1 MKTKKTILLSLAA
14 LALTFGAGA
23 AQADGKLGEVRER
36 GQLRCT
42 AHNGSQPGF
51 AQIDG
56 AGNWSGFDVDMCRVF
71 ATAIFGTYERHLD
84 LVPIS
89 WAQRWTLL
97 QSGELDVVIKQ
108 SGWTLSRDTEL
119 GFNITRPYIIG
130 TFQVLVPKS
139 LGVSSVEEMDGGS
152 ICAPAGTTNER
163 VISAYAKNKGIEIEL
178 VSMEKWEELLNAYFE
193 GRCDGIVGTAA
204 TVAVSRMNAAN
215 PDDHVILSDVLSVE
229 GQSWF
234 VKGGDD
240 QFFDLANWALNAL
253 WLAEQEGI
261 TSKNVDE
268 FRANPPSPEV
278 AVMLGA
284 TPGAGQRFGLPDDW
298 AYNVIKVNG
307 NYAEIWERNIG
318 MGSPFKLERG
328 INALWKDGGV
338 HFAVTFD

>member
-1 MKTKKTILLSLAA
+1 MKRLMTMAAGIGLTMAASAGIASADRLA
-14 LALTFGAGA
+14 
-23 AQADGKLGEVRER
+23 EVLER

-51 AQIDG
+51 AQIDE
-56 AGNWSGFDVDMCRVF
+56 AGRWSGMDVDMCRVF
-71 ATAIFGTYERHLD
+71 ATAIFGSHENHLD

-89 WAQRWTLL
+89 WAQRWPLV

-108 SGWTLSRDTEL
+108 SGWTLARDTEL
-119 GFNITRPYIIG
+119 GLNITRPYIIG
-130 TFQVLVPKS
+130 TFQVLAPKS
-139 LGVSSVEEMDGGS
+139 LGVSSVLEMDGGS

-163 VISAYAKNKGIEIEL
+163 VISAYAANHGIRIEL
-178 VSMEKWEELLNAYFE
+178 VSLEKREELLTAYFE

-204 TVAVSRMNAAN
+204 TVAVSRMNAAD
-215 PDDHVILSDVLSVE
+215 PDAHIILPDVLSLE

-240 QFFDLANWALNAL
+240 RFFDLANWALNVL

-261 TSKNVDE
+261 TSANVDE
-268 FRANPPSPEV
+268 IRANPTTPEV
-278 AVMLGA
+278 AIMLGA
-284 TPGAGQRFGLPDDW
+284 TPGVGARFGLPDDW

-307 NYAEIWERNIG
+307 NYSELWERNIG

-338 HFAVTFD
+338 HFPVTFD

>member
-1 MKTKKTILLSLAA
+1 MRKTIMLGLAA
-14 LALTFGAGA
+14 LATTFSVGA
-23 AQADGKLGEVRER
+23 AQADGRIDQVRER

-71 ATAIFGTYERHLD
+71 ATALFGTYEGHLD

-89 WAQRWTLL
+89 WAQRWTML

-108 SGWTLSRDTEL
+108 SGWTLARDTEL
-119 GFNITRPYIIG
+119 GFNITRPYIVG
-130 TFQVLVPKS
+130 TFQVLASKE

-163 VISAYAKNKGIEIEL
+163 VISAYAKTRGIEIEL
-178 VSMEKWEELLNAYFE
+178 VSLEKWEELLNAYFE

-204 TVAVSRMNAAN
+204 TVAVSRMNAQN
-215 PDDHVILSDVLSVE
+215 PDDHIILPDVLSVE

-234 VKGGDD
+234 VKEGDD
-240 QFFDLANWALNAL
+240 RFYDLANWALNAL

-261 TSKNVDE
+261 TSENVDE
-268 FRANPPSPEV
+268 FKANPPSPEV

-284 TPGAGQRFGLPDDW
+284 TPGVGQRFGLPDDW

-307 NYAEIWERNIG
+307 NYAELWERNIG
-318 MGSPFKLERG
+318 MESPFKLERG

-338 HFAVTFD
+338 HFPVTFD

>member
-1 MKTKKTILLSLAA
+1 MKKTIMFGLVA
-14 LALTFGAGA
+14 LATIFGAGLA
-23 AQADGKLGEVRER
+23 EAGKLDEVRAR
-36 GQLRCT
+36 GQLRCP

-51 AQIDG
+51 AQIDA
-56 AGNWSGFDVDMCRVF
+56 AGNWSGFDIDMCRVF
-71 ATAIFGTYERHLD
+71 ATAIFGTYKGHLD

-97 QSGELDVVIKQ
+97 QSGQLDVAIKQ

-119 GFNITRPYIIG
+119 GFNITRPYIVG
-130 TFQVLVPKS
+130 TFQVLTPKS
-139 LGVSSVEEMDGGS
+139 LNAKSVVEMDGGS

-163 VISAYAKNKGIEIEL
+163 VISAYAKNKRIKIEL
-178 VSMEKWEELLNAYFE
+178 VSMEKWEELLSAYFE

-204 TVAVSRMNAAN
+204 TIAVSRMNAKN
-215 PDDHVILSDVLSVE
+215 PEDHVILPDVLSIE

-240 QFFDLANWALNAL
+240 PFFDLANWALNAL

-261 TSKNVDE
+261 TSKNVDD

-284 TPGAGQRFGLPDDW
+284 TPGAGKRFGLPDIW

-307 NYAEIWERNIG
+307 NYSEIWERNIG

-328 INALWKDGGV
+328 INALWKTGGV

>member
-1 MKTKKTILLSLAA
+1 MRKTIMLGLAA
-14 LALTFGAGA
+14 LATTFSVGA
-23 AQADGKLGEVRER
+23 AQADGRIDDVRER

-42 AHNGSQPGF
+42 AHNGSNPGF
-51 AQIDG
+51 AQLDA

-71 ATAIFGTYERHLD
+71 ATALFGTHEGHLD

-89 WAQRWTLL
+89 WAQRWTML

-119 GFNITRPYIIG
+119 GFNVTRPYNVG
-130 TFQVLVPKS
+130 TFQLLVPKS
-139 LGVSSVEEMDGGS
+139 LGIASFKEMDGGT

-163 VISAYAKNKGIEIEL
+163 VVSAFAKNNDIQIEL
-178 VSMEKWEELLNAYFE
+178 VSLEKWEELLNAYFE
-193 GRCDGIVGTAA
+193 GRCDGYVGTAA
-204 TVAVSRMNAAN
+204 SVAVSRMNASN
-215 PDDHVILSDVLSVE
+215 PDDHMILPDVLAVE

-234 VKGGDD
+234 VKEGDERY
-240 QFFDLANWALNAL
+240 FDLANWALNVL

-261 TSKNVDE
+261 TSENVDE
-268 FRANPPSPEV
+268 FKANPPSPEV

-284 TPGAGQRFGLPDDW
+284 TPGVGKRFGLPDDW

-307 NYAEIWERNIG
+307 NYAQIWDRNIG
-318 MGSPFKLERG
+318 KDSPFKLERG

-338 HFAVTFD
+338 HYPVTFD